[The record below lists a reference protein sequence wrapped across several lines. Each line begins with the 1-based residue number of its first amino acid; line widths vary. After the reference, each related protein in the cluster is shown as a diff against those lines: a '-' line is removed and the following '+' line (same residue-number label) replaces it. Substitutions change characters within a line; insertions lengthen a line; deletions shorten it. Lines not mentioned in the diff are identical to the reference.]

1 MGTMIMI
8 YKLDDMKLNTIQ
20 VNASQSDYVFNN
32 ESLTKM
38 SSNNLSSSYYRLCLK
53 VLTTRYYYN
62 SSNQTFNVTFNFSGT
77 FKLDVYMYDDNMKFA
92 LNKTITGITVKGG
105 NCYFFHLI
113 SLNLNSFSF

>member
-38 SSNNLSSSYYRLCLK
+38 SSNNFSSYYRVCLK

-62 SSNQTFNVTFNFSGT
+62 SSNQTFSVTFNFSGT
-77 FKLDVYMYDDNMKFA
+77 YKLDVYMYDDNMKFA
-92 LNKTITGITVKGG
+92 LNKTITGITVRGG
-105 NCYFFHLI
+105 NCYLFI
-113 SLNLNSFSF
+113 I